1 MKLTQYLR
9 RLIVNV
15 CEACERFEGRVKQW
29 NYTNGATDP
38 LPYLNEMIKPHNH
51 LILEGIDRDGA
62 GGSEFLFHCLKCEQW
77 WKLYA
82 WAAVG
87 QLNVWPYLPKQ
98 HSSP

>member
-1 MKLTQYLR
+1 M
-9 RLIVNV
+9 NV

-38 LPYLNEMIKPHNH
+38 LPYLNEMIKPHKH
-51 LILEGIDRDGA
+51 LILEGIERDGA

-98 HSSP
+98 HSSPYKRLL